1 MDKDII
7 ELTEE
12 FQKLNID
19 CESKEKNTKLNKIKK
34 TYYNKLFL
42 VFGNLVIVGIVLLN
56 LVETYNFISKLCSII
71 STLNVTQIIK
81 SKND

>member
-34 TYYNKLFL
+34 
-42 VFGNLVIVGIVLLN
+42 
-56 LVETYNFISKLCSII
+56 II
-71 STLNVTQIIK
+71 II
-81 SKND
+81 NCF